1 MRWAGFIL
9 REGRRGGARRRW
21 NRSRRIGS
29 IEEGCA
35 LVVDDAGDSGSGA
48 GPDVGGI
55 SEGLCV
61 ARAWGSVRAIKIFHR
76 SSPRVVLLPDAHARS
91 GAGVTRGRGAS
102 GATRARRWRAE
113 IEASRATGWIRE
125 GRARGEGSSAHPG
138 ALAGHVE
145 ASSCGRACPR
155 AGVEVRQG
163 HDDALLVP
171 RLQRRRD
178 GHFSD
183 SIARLAR
190 SRARAGNKRFLA
202 RGGTSAYFVT
212 VEKRARHSRLAHRP
226 ARDARRSTRPRAS
239 RRSSTAPLSSRGS
252 SRDAPRFFPGV
263 RRPPQI

>member
-1 MRWAGFIL
+1 MDAATGCLSTHLSSLRAYRSSGSCARRSRFFPRAVGREPCERGWVGEGGGRRRVGGRGAGLVL

-48 GPDVGGI
+48 GPDVGGV

-113 IEASRATGWIRE
+113 IEASRATGWIRA

-178 GHFSD
+178 CHFSD

-190 SRARAGNKRFLA
+190 SRARRK
-202 RGGTSAYFVT
+202 Y
-212 VEKRARHSRLAHRP
+212 
-226 ARDARRSTRPRAS
+226 
-239 RRSSTAPLSSRGS
+239 
-252 SRDAPRFFPGV
+252 
-263 RRPPQI
+263 